1 MPTQHQSSRFSIAAA
16 DSLQLLAGWIMASE
30 DNVASEDSSVD
41 LQDFINALV
50 SSSTKRRLAE
60 LSRFEKNLADGCK

>member
-1 MPTQHQSSRFSIAAA
+1 
-16 DSLQLLAGWIMASE
+16 MALE
-30 DNVASEDSSVD
+30 NNVASGDSSVD
-41 LQDFINALV
+41 LQDFSNALV